1 MEVCSQI
8 GFKCDEEKALSSL
21 LDAFGSAFSLDEIA
35 SAYCKADRDANLAG
49 EILSGMQRSPSTSTT
64 NSPNV
69 DAVVEA
75 CAESSD
81 SFSSDNSFRERYLK
95 PKVRPVSVGIVS
107 SRLAKDY
114 VRSMPSANRSYHG
127 TTKPLKL
134 DANLLTTSEVWA
146 EKCEPN
152 ISNHNQLHQD
162 MEDFLFKMLG
172 DGFQLDREKIR
183 EVLGNCG
190 YDMKKSMDKLMDGSI
205 LTFDKEARVVGKSST
220 RSTDRKLKSE
230 VPSYERKSQNVDYLG
245 TTNKGVNL
253 HCQSNGI
260 EKLQKELW
268 TSLFQVREHSEES
281 PEKIMKDV
289 NKFTPYRRKVVS
301 EPPEDSPEEF
311 EVDIN
316 FSQQEDI
323 DPEDEEKYQ
332 NLRKAVKEY
341 RAAMIE
347 YHRAAV
353 DAFVNG
359 EHDKAKK
366 LLDEGQVYGTKARE
380 ADEESS
386 KMIVDTE
393 KEESRELV
401 LDLHDYS
408 AGEAIRLLKCHLSTL
423 SGIPSFDHL
432 KVIIN
437 ASNENVTQSS
447 RSQKRKRRITEM
459 LEKQS
464 INWIEGDT
472 AGTILISLDK
482 LDPKC

>member
-1 MEVCSQI
+1 MEVCGQI

-35 SAYCKADRDANLAG
+35 SAYCKADRDANLA
-49 EILSGMQRSPSTSTT
+49 
-64 NSPNV
+64 
-69 DAVVEA
+69 
-75 CAESSD
+75 ESSD
-81 SFSSDNSFRERYLK
+81 SFSSDNSFRERYPK

-114 VRSMPSANRSYHG
+114 VRSMPSANRSYHR

-134 DANLLTTSEVWA
+134 DANLLTMSEIWV

-183 EVLGNCG
+183 EVLDNCG

-205 LTFDKEARVVGKSST
+205 LTFDKEARVVGESST

-230 VPSYERKSQNVDYLG
+230 VPSYERKSQNVDYRG
-245 TTNKGVNL
+245 SITTNKGVDL

-260 EKLQKELW
+260 EKLQKEVL
-268 TSLFQVREHSEES
+268 TSLFQVREHSDDS
-281 PEKIMKDV
+281 PKKIMKDV
-289 NKFTPYRRKVVS
+289 KKFTPYRKVVS
-301 EPPEDSPEEF
+301 EPPEDSLEEF

-316 FSQQEDI
+316 FSRQEDI

-353 DAFVNG
+353 DSFVNG
-359 EHDKAKK
+359 ELDKAKK

-401 LDLHDYS
+401 VDLHDYS
-408 AGEAIRLLKCHLSTL
+408 AGEAIRSLKCHLSTL
-423 SGIPSFDHL
+423 SGVPSFDHL
-432 KVIIN
+432 KVIID

-459 LEKQS
+459 LEKQY

-472 AGTILISLDK
+472 VGTILISLDK